1 MEQRYTASYQA
12 LQEQKFY
19 DKYGLLANMR
29 TMDYLWR
36 EITRLQR
43 EINKLD
49 TKNNKR
55 KYTKLYTNIFQN
67 LKIQKD
73 LYPLIKKQNYLLNQN
88 KYEIVKY
95 DER

>member
-36 EITRLQR
+36 EIARLQR
-43 EINKLD
+43 EIDKLD
-49 TKNNKR
+49 TKNNKILYR
-55 KYTKLYTNIFQN
+55 KYYLNISTN
-67 LKIQKD
+67 LKIQKA
-73 LYPLIKKQNYLLNQN
+73 LYPLIKKQHYLLNN
-88 KYEIVKY
+88 CKLELVKY
-95 DER
+95 KE